1 MGLEGLNSYQ
11 SVGYKL
17 PLFLNGKA
25 DSSNYEIVDTKV
37 YWDIQYQIF
46 NQIKD
51 LPEGTRISNVAIV
64 PQFKHDRGGE
74 LE

>member
-1 MGLEGLNSYQ
+1 LGLEGLNSNQ

-17 PLFLNGKA
+17 PLFLNGKT

>member
-1 MGLEGLNSYQ
+1 MSDTNFHF
-11 SVGYKL
+11 
-17 PLFLNGKA
+17 FLNGKA

-64 PQFKHDRGGE
+64 PQFKYDRGGE